1 MAKSEI
7 LSGIF
12 IIAVFALVIVFVGV
26 NTIILVAF
34 GVAIALYAFSLIK
47 ARQDR
52 IDRGER
58 V

>member
-1 MAKSEI
+1 MTKSEI

-12 IIAVFALVIVFVGV
+12 IVAVFALIIAFVGV
-26 NTIILVAF
+26 NTIILVAL
-34 GVAIALYAFSLIK
+34 GVAAALYAFSLVK

>member
-1 MAKSEI
+1 MSKSEI

-12 IIAVFALVIVFVGV
+12 ILAVFVLIIAFVGV

-34 GVAIALYAFSLIK
+34 GVALALYAFSIVK